1 MPVSYD
7 FTGQV
12 AIVTGGAN
20 GIGRRIAER
29 LRDAGAQVIVWDRS
43 TVGIVPEGIEA
54 VVLDVTDAAAIAVA
68 TRAAVER
75 HGRIDILVHSAGHVG
90 PAEPVTAYDPAEWRR
105 LIDVNLVGTFEVCRH
120 VVPVM
125 QAANGGLGVGR
136 IVTIASLAGKEGTPN
151 SSAYSAA
158 KAGVIAFTKALG
170 KELAK
175 TGIRVNAVAP
185 AAVETGLL
193 AQVSAEHVAI
203 MIAKSPMGR
212 LGTVDEV
219 AEQVLWLASEACTFS
234 TGAVFDLSGGRATY

>member
-1 MPVSYD
+1 MSVSYD
-7 FTGQV
+7 FAGRV
-12 AIVTGGAN
+12 AVVTGGAS

-29 LRDAGAQVIVWDRS
+29 LRDAGSRVIVWDRRAGGGLEDIGS
-43 TVGIVPEGIEA
+43 VT
-54 VVLDVTDAAAIAVA
+54 LDVTDGAAIAAA
-68 TRAAVER
+68 TRAVVER
-75 HGRIDILVHSAGHVG
+75 HGTIDILIHSAGYVG
-90 PAEPVTAYDPAEWRR
+90 PSESVVRYDPVEWRR
-105 LIDVNLVGTFEVCRH
+105 LIDVNLVGTYEVCRH

-125 QAANGGLGVGR
+125 QAADGGKGAGR

-170 KELAK
+170 KELAN
-175 TGIRVNAVAP
+175 TAIRVNTVAP
-185 AAVETGLL
+185 AAVETELL
-193 AQVSAEHVAI
+193 AQVSAEHLAT